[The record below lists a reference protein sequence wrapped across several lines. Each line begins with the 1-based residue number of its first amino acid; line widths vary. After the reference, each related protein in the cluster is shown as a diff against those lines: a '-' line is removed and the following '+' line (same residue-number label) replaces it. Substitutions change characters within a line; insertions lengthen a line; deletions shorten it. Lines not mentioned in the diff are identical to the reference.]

1 MAVHR
6 LEPESVEQALDLL
19 WGAHSQWKG
28 KDWVSRGEGS
38 AAWSLV
44 PSAYRATA
52 LLYDG
57 HTMTRGLKRHI
68 LAQID
73 AEWRTLRLF
82 LAQVDRSG
90 LAFATPDAALF
101 DYEAY
106 MDKYGSLMSCIRDGS
121 VHEWP
126 PSELLPNLGLA
137 QHYGVHTRL
146 LDWSTSLQA
155 AGYFAT
161 AKGAELFKTG
171 GDTGAFTLWALRRD
185 FLDHAANKQRAFA
198 RIVRVPRSSNQNLHA
213 QDGVFINYRAYGDG
227 AKPED
232 PFVAAPLDLGVED
245 AWDSPRAARAGT
257 GLSTDPPPPL
267 TTHLPLPTPPLH

>member
-1 MAVHR
+1 MF
-6 LEPESVEQALDLL
+6 
-19 WGAHSQWKG
+19 
-28 KDWVSRGEGS
+28 RGEGS

-213 QDGVFINYRAYGDG
+213 QDGVFINYRA
-227 AKPED
+227 KPED
-232 PFVAAPLDLGVED
+232 PFVAVPFDRVVED
-245 AWDSPRAARAGT
+245 AWAQLLADDAGRELPAFDPPLIRVDVPWRWAGVILRELTDMGWGPTRYFPGYAGAARAAQERE
-257 GLSTDPPPPL
+257 LWI
-267 TTHLPLPTPPLH
+267 